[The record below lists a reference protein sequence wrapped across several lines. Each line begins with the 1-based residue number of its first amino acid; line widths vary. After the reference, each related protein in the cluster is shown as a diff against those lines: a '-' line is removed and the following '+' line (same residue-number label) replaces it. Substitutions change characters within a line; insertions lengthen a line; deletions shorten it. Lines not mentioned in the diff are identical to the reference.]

1 MAFMITKEYIQDT
14 IKSLDLGMHLLRV
27 QFYLALAFSYIAK
40 SIYSVFFYKSEK
52 KKSYDEDEL
61 FI

>member
-1 MAFMITKEYIQDT
+1 MITKEYIQDT

-40 SIYSVFFYKSEK
+40 SIYSIFFYKSEK
-52 KKSYDEDEL
+52 KKSYEEDEL

>member
-1 MAFMITKEYIQDT
+1 MITKEYIQDT
-14 IKSLDLGMHLLRV
+14 IKSLDLEMHLLRV

-52 KKSYDEDEL
+52 KKSYEEDEL

>member
-1 MAFMITKEYIQDT
+1 MITKEYIQDT
-14 IKSLDLGMHLLRV
+14 IKSLDLAMHLLRV

-52 KKSYDEDEL
+52 KKSYEEDEL

>member
-1 MAFMITKEYIQDT
+1 MITKRYIESIVND
-14 IKSLDLGMHLLRV
+14 LDIGMYFLKI

-40 SIYSVFFYKSEK
+40 SIYSIFFYKQK
-52 KKSYDEDEL
+52 KKKDYEKENL

>member
-1 MAFMITKEYIQDT
+1 MITKEYIQDT

>member
-1 MAFMITKEYIQDT
+1 MITKEYIQDT

-27 QFYLALAFSYIAK
+27 QFYLALAFSYVAK
-40 SIYSVFFYKSEK
+40 SIYSIFFYKEK
-52 KKSYDEDEL
+52 KKKDYEKENL